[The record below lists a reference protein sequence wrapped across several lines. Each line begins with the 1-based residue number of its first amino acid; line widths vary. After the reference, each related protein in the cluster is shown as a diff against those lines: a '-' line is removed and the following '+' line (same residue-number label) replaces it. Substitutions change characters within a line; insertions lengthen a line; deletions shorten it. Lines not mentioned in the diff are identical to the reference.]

1 VEDLYLTCHRKL
13 MELSW
18 SVIRKSRC
26 NLAELGFAWNQ
37 YSVMKAIEQ
46 GEALTLSEISARV
59 HRKNSNVTPIIDFLV
74 SKGIVERI
82 PDEKDRRIIRVRLT
96 EEGIAIR
103 QQAMEHH
110 DNFILQLYGPL
121 NEDEIK
127 KFIDAVDVVLEKIK

>member
-1 VEDLYLTCHRKL
+1 
-13 MELSW
+13 MES
-18 SVIRKSRC
+18 IFCYESR
-26 NLAELGFAWNQ
+26 
-37 YSVMKAIEQ
+37 EQ

-59 HRKNSNVTPIIDFLV
+59 HRKNSNVTYHRFLV

-110 DNFILQLYGPL
+110 DNFILQLYGP
-121 NEDEIK
+121 
-127 KFIDAVDVVLEKIK
+127 